1 MSGRSNKI
9 TSQIGEFLA
18 CAELGRQGLIATPFA
33 GNVPEFDVLV
43 ADDSCHSLPIQ
54 VKASNSS
61 SWPGKALDW
70 MDIRFDEPAG
80 RQTFVAKKEISCP
93 ELIYIYVRI
102 APSGQK
108 NHRFFVLTK
117 AELQDLYIK
126 SYHNYMDPKG
136 WIRPRKPDSYDN
148 RIKLDNLMPYEDN
161 WGLIKERLMT
171 GRGETR

>member
-43 ADDSCHSLPIQ
+43 ADDNCRSIPIQ

-61 SWPGKALDW
+61 SWPGKALHW
-70 MDIRFDEPAG
+70 MDIQFDESTG
-80 RQTFVAKKEISCP
+80 QQTLIGKKDISCP
-93 ELIYIYVRI
+93 GLIYIYVRI
-102 APSGQK
+102 ASPDKK
-108 NHRFFVLTK
+108 NHRYFVLTK
-117 AELQDLYIK
+117 AELQDLYIV
-126 SYHNYMDPKG
+126 SYQKWMDPRD

-148 RIKLDNLMPYEDN
+148 RVMLDLLEPYEDN
-161 WGLIKERLMT
+161 WDLIKDRFNS
-171 GRGETR
+171 